1 MKIDAKTYP
10 QLHALCWNRH
20 DGALLEGAEALAL
33 YERNWRFVEEAAFTP
48 AERVLL
54 DRLLAKYGHGT
65 LLVA

>member
-10 QLHALCWNRH
+10 QLHALCWNRP
-20 DGALLEGAEALAL
+20 DGASLEGAEALAL

-48 AERVLL
+48 VERQLF
-54 DRLLAKYGHGT
+54 DALLAKYGHGT